1 MIKKKHR
8 VMSFIC
14 SFVIMLGVIIS
25 PFGDNLFSPT
35 KAEAANV
42 LYEFPQ
48 AKDVIKQACS
58 LLGTNYTWSGKGGLY
73 AGSPASASTV
83 RSKGDY
89 YGVDC
94 SGFIAWTLASLGYTT
109 DITFTGHPEIYHI
122 PLDTYQ
128 WYNKS
133 DLTVKYSGHSKS
145 VTFDKWNVPDVSNPN
160 AAAADRRHYWEKAN
174 KNKTPIAAGSV
185 VIAKKPNGNGTTDDH
200 MWFYLGEF
208 ANRDEVINY
217 LTSIGVSSS
226 LLNANTVYS
235 VGNSTH
241 WRIENN
247 ADKGVV
253 INNGETGKSNSAL
266 NAYAIELTDELEFSA
281 PKTFGTSS
289 SGYDPSKL
297 SGWYSKSTCKFDLSV
312 NGTKVAEGTAS
323 NNENVTWSLTKDA
336 ASAGVTHKENSDNK
350 ILRFSNTI
358 NKVTI
363 TETAYSKGY
372 EPVSKTYTKT
382 VTKDS
387 LNTKDFA
394 QGAITNRPKYGSLTI
409 TKKAEKGN
417 YSMKDMAGAEFDL
430 YYVEYT
436 DYFDCVSVKNGVVT
450 ILTKDPSD
458 SKDHSSRIGKVGHYK
473 INNDGSVTATALA
486 VSNSSNI
493 LNGYKPKANGSTI
506 NELLIG
512 NYVLVETKAPTN
524 PKIKLPADS
533 KNKFVGAISA
543 NTTGLV
549 TITATDP
556 VEENVTISVEKVPEN
571 EELNSA
577 NYNGTEYYLF
587 YSATAKPSIKIGE
600 PNPLSNG
607 FYTRSASSTN
617 STHIAT
623 FIIDKQ
629 GHGHLNYTNGSIYP
643 DLNTLGSNTF
653 TGDDGHYSLVEV
665 KAPKNACFDDTIYY
679 KYLSNGGTTSYTF
692 TSEEPSPED
701 PMKLEIYKEGAKN
714 DLNYNKSLDGTEFTV
729 KFYLGYSSWNT
740 LTQDINSG
748 TNPDKTLKYTV
759 KDGKVQF
766 NRSKYLTSGTPYTNE
781 YANIIWPVGIY
792 TVTESKSAPGFI
804 IDNDGWTDS
813 KGNTYSAKNGNGLVF
828 RVVQDPDDPE
838 SAYTEILSSSNKWVA
853 VDSLSTSAKPLSV
866 TALNKPETGTFSLNK
881 NAVYSNN
888 STEKLSNISFTAYYF
903 DPNKSESQTNYD
915 KICEALS
922 KNDSATYNKLIENN
936 SDSHFNFV
944 TDSNGSYKS
953 SNLPTGNYVIVEKTC
968 DGNTGMYL
976 AEPVTVKVVAN
987 KNTVVNTDPIKNY
1000 VPNLSTQ
1007 EWDAQLS
1014 ESDYK
1019 THMSN
1024 PDSDVKI
1031 VDIVNYTNLKPDTVY
1046 TLKAIIMDITDGTP
1060 VILRTSDGNSIQ
1072 ARQVIHTIKGSA
1084 PVSGSVGVT
1093 FNSFSTSNMMI
1104 GNDKNNTVKVSAAG
1118 RKFVIYEFLFDGDQT
1133 NTALTESDLNKLT
1146 SNSATVANASYTKIN
1161 GKLKY
1166 IGHYDSSDINQI
1178 GYFPELHTL
1187 ESDAKSLT
1195 HVSAI
1200 WDNNGTEMVTVND
1213 TLTYKNLDPKL
1224 KYSIKVSVIDVDTKK
1239 LLGTKDVPMTI
1250 TSANGTK
1257 VIEGLEVPVKLNNVE
1272 TNKFYITE
1280 VLYVETSHGSEIAAS
1295 HTQQIND
1302 QTGMVARIGT
1312 KVNSNKNSTGIET
1325 PNNILGVW
1333 ASDKVTLTDTIEFR
1347 NLNDELYTIVCE
1359 YHYVG
1364 GKHNKELVKDANGK
1378 ELKVTKTDVK
1388 LSDGTIDMVLK
1399 DVDLT
1404 NLRDETIVAYET
1416 IYWTNSKGEKVV
1428 IAQEHDDS
1436 SLTQSL
1442 RVVGIP
1448 INFIKKNQFDE
1459 VVPGAAFSLRKDT
1472 EDGTEIEHWVST
1484 SELHTTYLADG
1495 VYFLVETDAP
1505 DGYALNEP
1513 VEFTIKAGKLYIDN
1527 EEIPSLTVVH
1537 RDPNLTSLPSTG
1549 GIGTGIFFAAGMLSM
1564 LAAAYVI
1571 KKRED

>member
-25 PFGDNLFSPT
+25 PFGDSLFKPT

-42 LYEFPQ
+42 LYEFPTGG
-48 AKDVIKQACS
+48 DVIKKACE
-58 LLGTNYTWSGKGGLY
+58 LLGTHYGNGKGGLNY
-73 AGSPASASTV
+73 NGTGKPSPASNVLTSTI
-83 RSKGDY
+83 
-89 YGVDC
+89 DC
-94 SGFIAWTLASLGYTT
+94 SGLVAWTLASLGYSTSG
-109 DITFTGHPEIYHI
+109 FGFNGPV
-122 PLDTYQ
+122 PLDTYH
-128 WYNKS
+128 WYNGVLNTS
-133 DLTVKYSGHSKS
+133 TERTVKYSGISKTVKFEKVDVPTQNNKQVS
-145 VTFDKWNVPDVSNPN
+145 ADK
-160 AAAADRRHYWEKAN
+160 RHDYWEN
-174 KNKTPIAAGSV
+174 PDGSTIKEGSI
-185 VIAKKPNGNGTTDDH
+185 VIARRIDGDMKLDH
-200 MWFYLGEF
+200 MWFYIGEF
-208 ANRDEVINY
+208 DSVKAINDY
-217 LTSIGVSSS
+217 LSSITGKDLSSYVH
-226 LLNANTVYS
+226 NTHP
-235 VGNSTH
+235 GSTH
-241 WRIENN
+241 WRIESCSG
-247 ADKGVV
+247 KGVQ
-253 INNGETGKSNSAL
+253 INNGDEGKDASAL
-266 NAYAIELTDELEFSA
+266 NAYAIDVVDDLEFSA

-297 SGWYSKSTCKFDLSV
+297 SGWYKKATCEFDLSV
-312 NGTKVAEGTAS
+312 NGTKVAKGTAS
-323 NNENVTWSLTKDA
+323 NNENITWSLTTDA
-336 ASAGVTHKENSDNK
+336 ASAGVTHKANSDNK
-350 ILRFSNTI
+350 ILKFSKLS

-363 TETAYSKGY
+363 TETASSPGY

-409 TKKAEKGN
+409 TKKAAKGN

-430 YYVEYT
+430 YYVEYS
-436 DYFDCVSVKNGVVT
+436 DYFDCISVKNGVVT

-473 INNDGSVTATALA
+473 INNDGSVTATALK

-493 LNGYKPKANGSTI
+493 LNGYSPKANGSII

-524 PKIKLPADS
+524 PKIKLPADN
-533 KNKFVGAISA
+533 KNKFFGSISA

-571 EELNSA
+571 SELNSA

-587 YSATAKPSIKIGE
+587 YSATAKPAIKVGE

-607 FYTRSASSTN
+607 FYTRSATSTN

-629 GHGHLNYTNGSIYP
+629 GHGHLNYLNGSIYP
-643 DLNTLGSNTF
+643 DLNTLGGSIF
-653 TGDDGHYSLVEV
+653 AGDDGHYSLVEV
-665 KAPKNACFDDTIYY
+665 KAPRNACFDDTVYY
-679 KYLSNGGTTSYTF
+679 KYLSNGGTTNYTF

-701 PMKLEIYKEGAKN
+701 PIELDIYKEGFKKN
-714 DLNYNKSLDGTEFTV
+714 LKYKKSLDGTEFTV
-729 KFYLGYSSWNT
+729 NFYLGYNNWNI
-740 LTQDINSG
+740 LTQDIKSG
-748 TNPDKTLKYTV
+748 TKPDKTLKYAV
-759 KDGKVQF
+759 KDGKIQF
-766 NRSKYLTSGTPYTNE
+766 DRSSYLTSGTPYTDDDG
-781 YANIIWPVGIY
+781 YIIWPVGIY
-792 TVTESKSAPGFI
+792 TVAESKPAPGFI
-804 IDNDGWTDS
+804 ISNDGWTDS

-828 RVVQDPDDPE
+828 RVIQDSDDPE
-838 SAYTEILSSSNKWVA
+838 YAHTEILSSSNTWVA
-853 VDSLSTSAKPLSV
+853 VDSVSTSAKRLSV
-866 TALNKPETGTFSLNK
+866 TALNKEKTGMFSLNK

-888 STEKLSNISFTAYYF
+888 STEKLSKIAFTAYYF
-903 DPNKSESQTNYD
+903 DPDKSESRANYS
-915 KICEALS
+915 KICEALIN
-922 KNDSATYNKLIENN
+922 NDSATYNKLIENN
-936 SDSHFNFV
+936 NDYSFDFATDSH
-944 TDSNGSYKS
+944 GSYQS
-953 SNLPTGNYVIVEKTC
+953 GDLHVGNYVIVEKSC

-976 AEPVTVKVVAN
+976 AKPVTV
-987 KNTVVNTDPIKNY
+987 TVVEGKVTAVDTNPIENY

-1007 EWDAQLS
+1007 EWDGQIS
-1014 ESDYK
+1014 GSDYK

-1031 VDIVNYTNLKPDTVY
+1031 VDTVKYTNLKPDTTY

-1060 VILRTSDGNSIQ
+1060 VILRTSNGNSIQ
-1072 ARQVIHTIKGSA
+1072 ARQLMHTSKGSA
-1084 PVSGSVGVT
+1084 PVSGSVDVK

-1104 GNDKNNTVKVSAAG
+1104 GNDKNTAVKVNAAG

-1133 NTALTESDLNKLT
+1133 AIILTESDLDKLT
-1146 SNSATVANASYTKIN
+1146 SNSATVANASYTKVN
-1161 GKLKY
+1161 DKLKY

-1200 WDNNGTEMVTVND
+1200 WDKNGTEMVTVDD

-1239 LLGTKDVPMTI
+1239 VLGTKEVPMTI

-1257 VIEGLEVPVKLNNVE
+1257 KIEGLEVPVKSNNVE

-1280 VLYVETSHGSEIAAS
+1280 VLYAETSNGSEVAAS

-1312 KVNSNKNSTGIET
+1312 KVNSNKNSTGIKT

-1333 ASDKVTLTDTIEFR
+1333 ASDKVTLTDTIELH
-1347 NLNDELYTIVCE
+1347 NLNNELYTIVCE

-1364 GKHNKELVKDANGK
+1364 GKHNKELAKDANGK

-1388 LSDGTIDMVLK
+1388 LSDGTIDMVIK
-1399 DVDLT
+1399 DANLT

-1416 IYWTNSKGEKVV
+1416 IYFTNSKGEKVV
-1428 IAQEHDDS
+1428 IAQEHDDN

-1442 RVVGIP
+1442 RVVGVP

-1459 VVPGAAFSLRKDT
+1459 VVPGSTFSLRKDT
-1472 EDGTEIEHWVST
+1472 ENGTEIEHWVST
-1484 SELHTTYLADG
+1484 SKLHTTYLADG
-1495 VYFLVETDAP
+1495 TYFLVETDAP

-1513 VEFTIKAGKLYIDN
+1513 VKFTIKAGKLYIDG

-1549 GIGTGIFFAAGMLSM
+1549 GMGTGIFFTAGILSM

>member
-42 LYEFPQ
+42 LYEFPTGG
-48 AKDVIKQACS
+48 DVIKKACE
-58 LLGTNYTWSGKGGLY
+58 LLGTSYGDGKGGLNY
-73 AGSPASASTV
+73 YGTGKPSSASNISTI
-83 RSKGDY
+83 
-89 YGVDC
+89 DC
-94 SGFIAWTLASLGYTT
+94 SGLVAWTLASLGYSTSG
-109 DITFTGHPEIYHI
+109 FGFNGPV
-122 PLDTYQ
+122 PLDTYH
-128 WYNKS
+128 WYNGIINTS
-133 DLTVKYSGHSKS
+133 TERTVKYGGVPKTVKFEKVDVPTQNNKQVSA
-145 VTFDKWNVPDVSNPN
+145 DK
-160 AAAADRRHYWEKAN
+160 RHYYWEN
-174 KNKTPIAAGSV
+174 PDGSTIKEGSI
-185 VIAKKPNGNGTTDDH
+185 VIAKRIDGNMKLDH
-200 MWFYLGEF
+200 MWFYIGEF
-208 ANRDEVINY
+208 DSVDAVSTY
-217 LTSIGVSSS
+217 LSSITGKNLSSYIH
-226 LLNANTVYS
+226 NTHP
-235 VGNSTH
+235 GSTH
-241 WRIENN
+241 WRIESCSG
-247 ADKGVV
+247 KGVQ
-253 INNGETGKSNSAL
+253 INNGDEGKDASAL
-266 NAYAIELTDELEFSA
+266 NAYAIDLVDDLEFSA
-281 PKTFGTSS
+281 NKTFLTST
-289 SGYDPSKL
+289 SGYDPTKLNTQWYKKATCEFTASINDKIVATGKATADKQDIVWTLQQPQANLQGVTLKTGSNSKILKL
-297 SGWYSKSTCKFDLSV
+297 SHLY
-312 NGTKVAEGTAS
+312 
-323 NNENVTWSLTKDA
+323 
-336 ASAGVTHKENSDNK
+336 
-350 ILRFSNTI
+350 
-358 NKVTI
+358 NKVVI
-363 TETAYSKGY
+363 NETVWSPGY
-372 EPVSKTYTKT
+372 TTYTKT
-382 VTKDS
+382 YSKVVTKDS
-387 LNTKDFA
+387 LS
-394 QGAITNRPKYGSLTI
+394 TNDDNGKKLTNKPKFGSISI
-409 TKKAEKGN
+409 TKVAENGKA
-417 YSMKDMAGAEFDL
+417 YDMAGAEFDL
-430 YYVEYT
+430 YYL
-436 DYFDCVSVKNGVVT
+436 DYSDYYKNIEVKSGKVT
-450 ILTKDPSD
+450 ITGNKD
-458 SKDHSSRIGKVGHYK
+458 KIAKVGHFK
-473 INNDGSVTATALA
+473 INKGNEIVATAYA
-486 VSNSSNI
+486 GEKGTKFE
-493 LNGYKPKANGSTI
+493 GYKPVVNGSTLT
-506 NELLIG
+506 EMLIG
-512 NYVLVETKAPTN
+512 NYALIETKAPTDTR
-524 PKIKLPADS
+524 ISMPADS
-533 KNKFVGAISA
+533 KNMFKGAISPD
-543 NTTGLV
+543 TTSLV
-549 TITATDP
+549 IIKASDP
-556 VEENVTISVEKVPEN
+556 VIENVTISVEKVPEN

>member
-1 MIKKKHR
+1 M
-8 VMSFIC
+8 VEY
-14 SFVIMLGVIIS
+14 L
-25 PFGDNLFSPT
+25 
-35 KAEAANV
+35 
-42 LYEFPQ
+42 
-48 AKDVIKQACS
+48 KQ
-58 LLGTNYTWSGKGGLY
+58 LN
-73 AGSPASASTV
+73 
-83 RSKGDY
+83 SK
-89 YGVDC
+89 
-94 SGFIAWTLASLGYTT
+94 
-109 DITFTGHPEIYHI
+109 
-122 PLDTYQ
+122 
-128 WYNKS
+128 
-133 DLTVKYSGHSKS
+133 TVKFEKVDVPTQNNKQVSA
-145 VTFDKWNVPDVSNPN
+145 DK
-160 AAAADRRHYWEKAN
+160 RHYYWEN
-174 KNKTPIAAGSV
+174 PDGSTIKEGSI
-185 VIAKKPNGNGTTDDH
+185 VIAKRIDGNMKLDH
-200 MWFYLGEF
+200 MWFYIGEF
-208 ANRDEVINY
+208 DSVDAVSTY
-217 LTSIGVSSS
+217 LSSITGKNLSSYIH
-226 LLNANTVYS
+226 NTHP
-235 VGNSTH
+235 GSTH
-241 WRIENN
+241 WRIESCSG
-247 ADKGVV
+247 KGVQ
-253 INNGETGKSNSAL
+253 INNGDEGKDASAL
-266 NAYAIELTDELEFSA
+266 NAYAIDLVDDLEFSA
-281 PKTFGTSS
+281 NKTFLTST
-289 SGYDPSKL
+289 SGYDPTKLNTQWYKKATCEFTASINDKIVATGKATADKQDIVWTLQQPQANLQGVTLKTGSNSKILKL
-297 SGWYSKSTCKFDLSV
+297 SHLY
-312 NGTKVAEGTAS
+312 
-323 NNENVTWSLTKDA
+323 
-336 ASAGVTHKENSDNK
+336 
-350 ILRFSNTI
+350 
-358 NKVTI
+358 NKVVI
-363 TETAYSKGY
+363 NETVWSPGY
-372 EPVSKTYTKT
+372 TTYTKT
-382 VTKDS
+382 YSKVVTKDS
-387 LNTKDFA
+387 LS
-394 QGAITNRPKYGSLTI
+394 TNDDNGKKLTNKPKFGSISI
-409 TKKAEKGN
+409 TKVAENGKA
-417 YSMKDMAGAEFDL
+417 YDMAGAEFDL
-430 YYVEYT
+430 YYL
-436 DYFDCVSVKNGVVT
+436 DYSDYYKNIEVKSGKVT
-450 ILTKDPSD
+450 ITGNKD
-458 SKDHSSRIGKVGHYK
+458 KIAKVGHFK
-473 INNDGSVTATALA
+473 INKGNEIVATAYA
-486 VSNSSNI
+486 GEKGTKFE
-493 LNGYKPKANGSTI
+493 GYKPVVNGSTLT
-506 NELLIG
+506 EMLIG
-512 NYVLVETKAPTN
+512 NYALIETKAPTDTR
-524 PKIKLPADS
+524 ISMPADS
-533 KNKFVGAISA
+533 KNMFKGAISPD
-543 NTTGLV
+543 TTSLV
-549 TITATDP
+549 IIKASDP
-556 VEENVTISVEKVPEN
+556 VIENVTISVEKVPEN